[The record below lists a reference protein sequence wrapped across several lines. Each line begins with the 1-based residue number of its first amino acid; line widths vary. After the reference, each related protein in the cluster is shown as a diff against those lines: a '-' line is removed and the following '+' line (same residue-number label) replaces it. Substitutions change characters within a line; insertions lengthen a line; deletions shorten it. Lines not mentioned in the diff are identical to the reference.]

1 MTEERF
7 NELVKKA
14 QEKMMASNEK
24 IMQTMLDEIN
34 AEEASE
40 ANESECS
47 CYENCE
53 CGLCG
58 PCGNECKAESEYEEL
73 YTILNEEAVDPKCM
87 EFHEITMS
95 YDDGFCFRDIS
106 KSVRVDFEK
115 DASREETITA
125 ALAGSVAVIRHYFG
139 KEGIEIDADVLMGG
153 FMKVISANVLG
164 HLFKELF

>member
-34 AEEASE
+34 AEEAAE
-40 ANESECS
+40 VRECACNED
-47 CYENCE
+47 CE
-53 CGLCG
+53 CGCG
-58 PCGNECKAESEYEEL
+58 PCCEHDCGADPDLTYEEL

-95 YDDGFCFRDIS
+95 YDDGFCSRDIS

-125 ALAGSVAVIRHYFG
+125 ALAGSVAVIRHYFC
-139 KEGIEIDADVLMGG
+139 KEGIEIDANVLMGM
-153 FMKVISANVLG
+153 FMKVVSANVLG